1 MQASRPIAP
10 VMVEILCKLM
20 YKSSFGRLSA
30 RHLSKAIRKMR
41 RERES
46 IFFLS
51 LYGDSI
57 VADYGEGKKK
67 SVFTSVRKTFLNGFL
82 RFL

>member
-10 VMVEILCKLM
+10 VMDEILCKQM

-51 LYGDSI
+51 LYWDSI
-57 VADYGEGKKK
+57 VADYGEGKKNRSSPVLEK
-67 SVFTSVRKTFLNGFL
+67 HF
-82 RFL
+82 